1 VSQHIGVTSQS
12 PIDVVDRLRYGLDL
26 TSRDKGEAVLQDL
39 LEGAG
44 RSIVF
49 GVIGIGLMA
58 VGYVL
63 VDLLTPGKL
72 KDLIFV
78 ERNPNASLLLAAN
91 QLGIAAI
98 VFTAIFTSY
107 DSFGE
112 GLASTVLFG
121 LVGIGIMGLAFLVLD
136 WMTPGK
142 LGDVICTPD
151 RHGGAMVS
159 AASHF
164 GAALIVCACIS

>member
-1 VSQHIGVTSQS
+1 
-12 PIDVVDRLRYGLDL
+12 
-26 TSRDKGEAVLQDL
+26 VLEDL

-49 GVIGIGLMA
+49 GLIGIGLMA
-58 VGYVL
+58 LGYLL

-72 KDLIFV
+72 RDLIWV
-78 ERNPNASLLLAAN
+78 EKNPNASLLLAAN
-91 QLGIAAI
+91 QIGIALI

-107 DSFGE
+107 DSFGQ

-121 LVGIGIMGLAFLVLD
+121 LVGIVVMAVAFLVLD

-142 LGDVICTPD
+142 LGEVICTPE
-151 RHGGAMVS
+151 RHPGALVS

-164 GAALIVCACIS
+164 GAALIVCACIA

>member
-1 VSQHIGVTSQS
+1 M
-12 PIDVVDRLRYGLDL
+12 LDN
-26 TSRDKGEAVLQDL
+26 L

-49 GVIGIGLMA
+49 GLVGIALMA
-58 VGYVL
+58 VGFVL

-72 KDLIFV
+72 RDLIWV
-78 ERNPNASLLLAAN
+78 EKNRNAALLLSAN

-107 DSFGE
+107 DSFGQ

-121 LVGIGIMGLAFLVLD
+121 LIGIVIMGLAFLVLD

-142 LGDVICTPD
+142 LGEVICTPE
-151 RHGGAMVS
+151 RHGGALVS

>member
-1 VSQHIGVTSQS
+1 M
-12 PIDVVDRLRYGLDL
+12 L
-26 TSRDKGEAVLQDL
+26 ENL

-49 GVIGIGLMA
+49 GVVGIGLMA
-58 VGYVL
+58 LGFVL

-72 KDLIFV
+72 RNLIWV
-78 ERNPNASLLLAAN
+78 DRNPNAALLLAAN
-91 QLGIAAI
+91 QVGIALI

-107 DSFGE
+107 QNFGE
-112 GLASTVLFG
+112 GLASTALFG
-121 LVGIGIMGLAFLVLD
+121 VLGIGVMALAFLVLD

-142 LGDVICTPD
+142 LGEVICTQD
-151 RHGGAMVS
+151 RHPGAMVS

-164 GAALIVCACIS
+164 GAALIVCACIA

>member
-1 VSQHIGVTSQS
+1 M
-12 PIDVVDRLRYGLDL
+12 L
-26 TSRDKGEAVLQDL
+26 EDL

-49 GVIGIGLMA
+49 GIVGIGLMA
-58 VGYVL
+58 IGYL
-63 VDLLTPGKL
+63 LIDLLTPGKL
-72 KDLIFV
+72 RDLIFV
-78 ERNPNASLLLAAN
+78 ERNPNAALLLAAN

-107 DSFGE
+107 DSFGQ

-121 LVGIGIMGLAFLVLD
+121 LIGIATMGLAFLVLD

-142 LGDVICTPD
+142 LGEVICTPEW
-151 RHGGAMVS
+151 HGGALVS
-159 AASHF
+159 SASHF
-164 GAALIVCACIS
+164 GAALIVCASIS

>member
-1 VSQHIGVTSQS
+1 M
-12 PIDVVDRLRYGLDL
+12 
-26 TSRDKGEAVLQDL
+26 LQDL

-44 RSIVF
+44 RSIVY
-49 GVIGIGLMA
+49 GLVGIGLMA
-58 VGYVL
+58 LGYVL
-63 VDLLTPGKL
+63 IDVLTPGRL
-72 KDLIFV
+72 RDLIWA

-107 DSFGE
+107 DSFGQ
-112 GLASTVLFG
+112 GLASTVIFG
-121 LVGIGIMGLAFLVLD
+121 IIGIGMMGLAFLVLD

-142 LGDVICTPD
+142 LGEVICTPE
-151 RHGGAMVS
+151 RHPGALVS
-159 AASHF
+159 SASHF

>member
-1 VSQHIGVTSQS
+1 M
-12 PIDVVDRLRYGLDL
+12 
-26 TSRDKGEAVLQDL
+26 LQDL

-49 GVIGIGLMA
+49 GLIGIGLMA
-58 VGYVL
+58 VGFL
-63 VDLLTPGKL
+63 LIDLLTPGKL
-72 KDLIFV
+72 RDLIWV
-78 ERNPNASLLLAAN
+78 DRNPNAALLLAAN
-91 QLGIAAI
+91 QLGIALI

-112 GLASTVLFG
+112 GLASTLIFG
-121 LVGIGIMGLAFLVLD
+121 LIGIAIMGLAFLVLD

-159 AASHF
+159 AATHF
-164 GAALIVCACIS
+164 GAALIICACIS

>member
-1 VSQHIGVTSQS
+1 M
-12 PIDVVDRLRYGLDL
+12 L
-26 TSRDKGEAVLQDL
+26 ENL

-49 GVIGIGLMA
+49 GVVGIGLMA
-58 VGYVL
+58 LGFVL

-72 KDLIFV
+72 RNLIWV
-78 ERNPNASLLLAAN
+78 DRNPNAALLLAAN
-91 QLGIAAI
+91 QVGIALI

-107 DSFGE
+107 QNFGE
-112 GLASTVLFG
+112 GLASTALFG
-121 LVGIGIMGLAFLVLD
+121 VLGIGVMALAFLVLD

-142 LGDVICTPD
+142 LGEVICTPE
-151 RHGGAMVS
+151 RHGGALVS

>member
-1 VSQHIGVTSQS
+1 M
-12 PIDVVDRLRYGLDL
+12 L
-26 TSRDKGEAVLQDL
+26 ENL

-49 GVIGIGLMA
+49 GAVGIGLMA
-58 VGYVL
+58 LGFVL

-72 KDLIFV
+72 RDLIWV
-78 ERNPNASLLLAAN
+78 EKNPNAAMLLAAN
-91 QLGIAAI
+91 QLGIALI

-107 DSFGE
+107 QNFGE
-112 GLASTVLFG
+112 GLASTAIFG
-121 LVGIGIMGLAFLVLD
+121 ILGIGVMGLAFLVLD

-142 LGDVICTPD
+142 LGEVICTQD
-151 RHGGAMVS
+151 RHPGAVVS

-164 GAALIVCACIS
+164 GAALIVCACIA

>member
-1 VSQHIGVTSQS
+1 M
-12 PIDVVDRLRYGLDL
+12 L
-26 TSRDKGEAVLQDL
+26 ENL

-49 GVIGIGLMA
+49 GGVGIGLMA
-58 VGYVL
+58 VGYLL

-72 KDLIFV
+72 RDLIWV
-78 ERNPNASLLLAAN
+78 EKNPNASLLLAAN
-91 QLGIAAI
+91 QIGIAAI

-107 DSFGE
+107 ENFGE

-121 LVGIGIMGLAFLVLD
+121 LLGIVVMGFAFLVLD

-142 LGDVICTPD
+142 LGEVICTPE
-151 RHGGAMVS
+151 RHPGALVS

-164 GAALIVCACIS
+164 GAALIVCACIA

>member
-1 VSQHIGVTSQS
+1 M
-12 PIDVVDRLRYGLDL
+12 L
-26 TSRDKGEAVLQDL
+26 EDL

-49 GVIGIGLMA
+49 GGIGIGLMA

-63 VDLLTPGKL
+63 VDVLTPGKL
-72 KDLIFV
+72 RDLIWH
-78 ERNPNASLLLAAN
+78 EKNPNASLLLAAN

-107 DSFGE
+107 ADFSE
-112 GLASTVLFG
+112 GLASTLIFG
-121 LVGIGIMGLAFLVLD
+121 LLGIAIMGLAFLVLD

-142 LGDVICTPD
+142 LGEVICTPE
-151 RHGGAMVS
+151 RHPGAMVS

-164 GAALIVCACIS
+164 GAALIVCACIA

>member
-1 VSQHIGVTSQS
+1 
-12 PIDVVDRLRYGLDL
+12 
-26 TSRDKGEAVLQDL
+26 VLEDL

-49 GVIGIGLMA
+49 GIVGIGLMA
-58 VGYVL
+58 IGYL
-63 VDLLTPGKL
+63 LIDLLTPGKL
-72 KDLIFV
+72 RDLIFV
-78 ERNPNASLLLAAN
+78 ERNPNAALLLAAN

-107 DSFGE
+107 DSFGQ

-121 LVGIGIMGLAFLVLD
+121 LIGIATMGLAFLVLD

-142 LGDVICTPD
+142 LGEVICTPEW
-151 RHGGAMVS
+151 HGGALVS
-159 AASHF
+159 SASHF
-164 GAALIVCACIS
+164 GAALIVCASIS

>member
-1 VSQHIGVTSQS
+1 
-12 PIDVVDRLRYGLDL
+12 
-26 TSRDKGEAVLQDL
+26 VLGDL
-39 LEGAG
+39 LSGAG
-44 RSIVF
+44 RSVVF
-49 GVIGIGLMA
+49 GLVGIGLMA

-63 VDLLTPGKL
+63 VDMLTPGKL
-72 KDLIFV
+72 RDLLFV
-78 ERNPNASLLLAAN
+78 QKNPNAGLLLAAN

-107 DSFGE
+107 DSFGK

-121 LVGIGIMGLAFLVLD
+121 IVGIVIMGAAFLVLD
-136 WMTPGK
+136 ILTPGK
-142 LGDVICTPD
+142 LGEVICVPE
-151 RHGGAMVS
+151 RHPGAMVS